1 MIFYF
6 IVIKK
11 VYRNF
16 IMQLNKEFKTYVNE
30 SISNL
35 IVSLNKYKLTNFYR
49 RIDLKFLNGFEKYIN
64 FGVMKHIYNKLSSL
78 PESNDSICSII
89 LVSNDNNY
97 EIYMCNDKNDI
108 SFLINKNMKIL
119 KRSDNGMS
127 IRNYI
132 ESKKKKIIN
141 NLYKK
146 ILDLSNDEQD
156 ILINKL
162 LDNKSEKL
170 PILDRNNNS
179 TPISNSVTLIEQQTS
194 NEPVSI
200 INEDTFIIDRTSNNA
215 VSSSDIISNES
226 STINLNTSN
235 DYCKSNRSKRKK
247 INESIDL
254 NKNLKDLPIL
264 KRIRT
269 GVKRYS
275 DEFC

>member
-1 MIFYF
+1 
-6 IVIKK
+6 
-11 VYRNF
+11 
-16 IMQLNKEFKTYVNE
+16 MQLNKEFKTYVNE

-132 ESKKKKIIN
+132 QSNKKKIIN

-170 PILDRNNNS
+170 PIHDRNNNS

-215 VSSSDIISNES
+215 ISSNDIISNNS

-254 NKNLKDLPIL
+254 NKNLKDLPIS